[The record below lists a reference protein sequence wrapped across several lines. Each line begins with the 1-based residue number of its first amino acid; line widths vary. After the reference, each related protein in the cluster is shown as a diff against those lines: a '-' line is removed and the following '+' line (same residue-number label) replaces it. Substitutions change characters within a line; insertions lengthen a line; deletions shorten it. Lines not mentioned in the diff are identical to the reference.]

1 MFFVGG
7 TGQLIALLLTV
18 CLPLVLLFSANPQ
31 AEVQSP
37 ANYFSSVQIQHV
49 ITVTQKATVHQATEF
64 VKPEKQQP
72 FVFHDRRVKQKI
84 PLQNSFI
91 RWKADFTA
99 SSGNKAP
106 PAHFNFS
113 C

>member
-1 MFFVGG
+1 MFFVGA
-7 TGQLIALLLTV
+7 TGQLITLLLTV
-18 CLPLVLLFSANPQ
+18 CLPLVLLLSGNPQ
-31 AEVQSP
+31 VDVQSP

-49 ITVTQKATVHQATEF
+49 ITVTEKATVQQAAGF
-64 VKPEKQQP
+64 VKTETQQP

-84 PLQNSFI
+84 PLYNSFI
-91 RWKADFTA
+91 TWNADFSA

-106 PAHFNFS
+106 PSIFTFS

>member
-7 TGQLIALLLTV
+7 TGQLITLILTV

-31 AEVQSP
+31 AEAQSP
-37 ANYFSSVQIQHV
+37 ANYFSAVQVQHV
-49 ITVTQKATVHQATEF
+49 ISISENATVPRAAEF
-64 VKPEKQQP
+64 EQKENEQP
-72 FVFHDRRVKQKI
+72 FVFHDKRVKQKI
-84 PLQNSFI
+84 PVRNAQI
-91 RWKADFTA
+91 RWNTDFFT

-106 PAHFNFS
+106 PVKLGFN